1 MQTTTLKMKANKG
14 YLLLAALLF
23 FTVNIKADGLFGAG
37 WKPKPNVTLFGQK
50 ITWPIPSICIG
61 AKAGVLPDAG
71 LSSDGVNL
79 KIPYLAVDIPFPSL
93 TLKSGEKVVKLKV
106 GAIEKSTQEKEK

>member
-1 MQTTTLKMKANKG
+1 ML
-14 YLLLAALLF
+14 
-23 FTVNIKADGLFGAG
+23 
-37 WKPKPNVTLFGQK
+37 PN
-50 ITWPIPSICIG
+50 
-61 AKAGVLPDAG
+61 AG

-93 TLKSGEKVVKLKV
+93 TLKSGEKVIKLKV